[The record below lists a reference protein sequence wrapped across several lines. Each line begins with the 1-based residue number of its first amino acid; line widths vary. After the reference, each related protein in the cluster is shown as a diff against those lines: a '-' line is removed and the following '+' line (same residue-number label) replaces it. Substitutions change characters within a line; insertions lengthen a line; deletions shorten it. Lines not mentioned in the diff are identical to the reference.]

1 MLKLNHTMEQFF
13 FFFLSFF
20 ALFLLYN
27 IFAVEFLLPVGALLT
42 IETQA

>member
-13 FFFLSFF
+13 FFFSFF
-20 ALFLLYN
+20 ALFLLRN